1 MNAAMRA
8 YYVLR
13 HLGPQF
19 AWQRVAITADRAL
32 GLTRRRF
39 SPSPWE
45 SIHLY
50 PILRD
55 DFQTD
60 TREYIAHKRASPPNF
75 LFSLGRPMCTS
86 DSQADTGALQHR
98 GLAEAL
104 HQAMKAM
111 VDDDALYAD
120 LCRGALL
127 KRDLFDSDIWTERFV
142 DHCKQLAGTP
152 LDDHS

>member
-19 AWQRVAITADRAL
+19 AWQRVAIAADRAL

-39 SPSPWE
+39 FPNPWE
-45 SIHLY
+45 S
-50 PILRD
+50 ILRD

-60 TREYIAHKRASPPNF
+60 TREYIAHDRANTPNF
-75 LFSLGRPMCTS
+75 LSSLGRPMCIS
-86 DSQADTGALQHR
+86 DSQADSGALQHH

-104 HQAMKAM
+104 HQTMKAL
-111 VDDDALYAD
+111 DDDDPLHAD

-127 KRDLFDSDIWTERFV
+127 KRNMFDSDNWTERFV
-142 DHCKQLAGTP
+142 DHCKQLAGTSR
-152 LDDHS
+152 DDHS